1 MESDYQDNKVP
12 IEPTTSS
19 TSNDDIIK
27 LLTAISSRMVTGHQ
41 ELQSQLIRND
51 LKLESEL
58 QRVREENMQLCQD
71 LRQEFR
77 SSMSQVPVISTSP
90 SVIPESTTTTHMIQN
105 STNIS
110 PTSTSTPDFQAQMLA
125 VLNDTFSK
133 LSSVISNTSTVLQDA
148 KQVLHDN
155 KSSDSKLDWI
165 KFLGDHKKFRSWY
178 LAIMAQLSIAPWK
191 DLYDPITNSVVKT
204 TANTNLNGKLYAKVI
219 GALEGP
225 ALQHMLSRSHLGVNE
240 ILLLHELHQ
249 MYKPKNVPE
258 VIAAKTVEFW
268 GNTKRLSSESVDDYY
283 NRFQELLEELSE
295 AEEPISTKSAI
306 RHFIFTLGAVFEP
319 LQTWFYFFRMANPRL
334 ANITG
339 FMPRFLQF
347 CKS

>member
-51 LKLESEL
+51 LKLETEL

-71 LRQEFR
+71 LRREFR

-90 SVIPESTTTTHMIQN
+90 SVIPESTTTTHVIQN
-105 STNIS
+105 SFNIS

-133 LSSVISNTSTVLQDA
+133 LSSVISDTSTVLQDT

-165 KFLGDHKKFRSWY
+165 KFSGNHKKFRSWY

-219 GALEGP
+219 GALEGS
-225 ALQHMLSRSHLGVNE
+225 ALQHMLS
-240 ILLLHELHQ
+240 
-249 MYKPKNVPE
+249 P
-258 VIAAKTVEFW
+258 W
-268 GNTKRLSSESVDDYY
+268 G
-283 NRFQELLEELSE
+283 
-295 AEEPISTKSAI
+295 
-306 RHFIFTLGAVFEP
+306 
-319 LQTWFYFFRMANPRL
+319 
-334 ANITG
+334 
-339 FMPRFLQF
+339 
-347 CKS
+347 